1 MATTTTSVETRWE
14 ELLGLLPGGIDR
26 TIVQRAFNDAVITY
40 GDTLHRTGEGLV
52 DHCLDV
58 VAQLIPYGPDS
69 DLVAVSLLHHVP
81 ELQAWNFEEIEK
93 RYGAVVRSMIGE
105 VHVLRHLTT
114 HNRRVSLERLR
125 LNFYRASKDA
135 RVFLFML
142 CHQLVTMRQL
152 ERYPVDERRRISGD
166 VLNLYA
172 PVAARLGM
180 YSLKQSL
187 EDGGFPSMYPIDHE
201 RITEQIAALREKHG
215 AFLAHT
221 GKAVQKELDVNG
233 LRAKVE
239 GREKHPYSVFQK
251 MRHKTVT
258 HIEGIPDLFALR
270 VIVDGEAACYQAL
283 GFLHRMGYP
292 VQNRFK
298 DYIAFP
304 KPNGYQSLHTTLLG
318 LPGVPPG
325 IMVEVQIRTPEMHR
339 EANIGVAAHWSYKEA
354 GKHRGNKSRLLVERA
369 PAWPVGRFV
378 AETDDDP
385 SVLSDVAN
393 HMFVLTPKGDVVE
406 LPEGATPLDF
416 AFQVH
421 TAVGLSFKAARV
433 NGVIVPMDHALE
445 NGDIVDVVRHK
456 DPKPSP
462 RWISLLKTASARNR
476 LKRHLAVQDR
486 PRLLEDGRS
495 ALNRELKRLRHVPL
509 DAQLSL
515 LRSLDGKPA
524 TLLEREDLLVAIG
537 QGSISPGAA
546 LLKIDDLVVKKE
558 EPAHPRPA
566 DGVPRVPRV
575 EGSIPMPVK
584 LAKCCKPEESEGR
597 PIVGI
602 IGRTG
607 DVRIHRSDC
616 KMLRSANPERRIHA
630 YWAGPVTRASKR

>member
-14 ELLGLLPGGIDR
+14 ELLGSLPADIDR
-26 TIVQRAFNDAVITY
+26 DVVESAFNDAVTTY

-69 DLVAVSLLHHVP
+69 DLIAVSLLHHVP

-93 RYGAVVRSMIGE
+93 RYGAAVRSMIGE

-142 CHQLVTMRQL
+142 CHQLVTMRHL
-152 ERYPVDERRRISGD
+152 GEYPVDERRRISGD
-166 VLNLYA
+166 VLNLYS

-187 EDGGFPSMYPIDHE
+187 EEGGFPSMYPVDHE
-201 RITEQIAALREKHG
+201 RITEQITALREKHG
-215 AFLAHT
+215 AFLVQT
-221 GKAVQKELDVNG
+221 GKAVQKELIANG

-258 HIEGIPDLFALR
+258 HIESIPDLFALR

-354 GKHRGNKSRLLVERA
+354 GKHRGDKSRVLVERA
-369 PAWPVGRFV
+369 LT
-378 AETDDDP
+378 AEADDD
-385 SVLSDVAN
+385 LSILQGVAD

-416 AFQVH
+416 AFHVH

-433 NGVIVPMDHALE
+433 NGSIVPMDHRLE

-486 PRLLEDGRS
+486 PRLLEEGRD
-495 ALNRELKRLRHVPL
+495 ALNRELKRLRHAPL
-509 DAQLSL
+509 DAQFSL

-537 QGSISPGAA
+537 QGSISSGAA

-558 EPAHPRPA
+558 ESPVRPRPV
-566 DGVPRVPRV
+566 DGVPRTPRV

-584 LAKCCKPEESEGR
+584 LAKCCKPEEVEGR

-602 IGRTG
+602 IGRSG
-607 DVRIHRSDC
+607 DVRIHRTDC

-630 YWAGPVTRASKR
+630 YWAAPVTRASKR

>member
-1 MATTTTSVETRWE
+1 MATTTTSLETRWE
-14 ELLGLLPGGIDR
+14 ELLGSLPPDIDR
-26 TIVQRAFNDAVITY
+26 PLVERAFHDAMATY
-40 GDTLHRTGEGLV
+40 GDALHRNGEGLV
-52 DHCLDV
+52 EHCLDV
-58 VAQLIPYGPDS
+58 VSQLIPYGPDS
-69 DLVAVSLLHHVP
+69 DLIVVSLLHHVP
-81 ELQAWNFEEIEK
+81 ELQVWNFEEIER
-93 RYGAVVRSMIGE
+93 RYGARVRSMVGE

-142 CHQLVTMRQL
+142 CHQLVTMRHL
-152 ERYPVDERRRISGD
+152 EEYPVDERRRISGD

-187 EDGGFPSMYPIDHE
+187 EDAGFPSMYPVDHE
-201 RITEQIAALREKHG
+201 RISEQIGTLREKHG
-215 AFLAHT
+215 AFLAAA
-221 GKAVQKELDVNG
+221 GKAVQKELHANG

-354 GKHRGNKSRLLVERA
+354 GKMRGDKSRLLVERA
-369 PAWPVGRFV
+369 FV
-378 AETDDDP
+378 PETDDDP
-385 SVLSDVAN
+385 SVLPRVAD

-433 NGVIVPMDHALE
+433 NGSIVPLDHKLE
-445 NGDIVDVVRHK
+445 NGDIVDIVRTK
-456 DPKPSP
+456 DPRPSP

-486 PRLLEDGRS
+486 PRLVEDGRD

-509 DAQLSL
+509 DTQLTL
-515 LRSLDGKPA
+515 LRSLDGKSA
-524 TLLEREDLLVAIG
+524 TLLEREDLLAAIG
-537 QGSISPGAA
+537 QGSISSGAA
-546 LLKIDDLVVKKE
+546 LLKIDDLIIKKE
-558 EPAHPRPA
+558 GPVPVARPVDGAPRS
-566 DGVPRVPRV
+566 PRV

-602 IGRTG
+602 IGRSG
-607 DVRIHRSDC
+607 DVRIHRTDC

-630 YWAGPVTRASKR
+630 YWAEALTRASKR

>member
-1 MATTTTSVETRWE
+1 MATTTTSVEIRWE
-14 ELLGLLPGGIDR
+14 ELLGSLPADIDR
-26 TIVQRAFNDAVITY
+26 ATVERAFADAVAVY

-58 VAQLIPYGPDS
+58 IEQLIPYGPDT
-69 DLVAVSLLHHVP
+69 DLVTVSLLHHVP
-81 ELQAWNFEEIEK
+81 ELQVWTFEELER
-93 RYGAVVRSMIGE
+93 RYGPAVRTMVGE

-152 ERYPVDERRRISGD
+152 ERYPVDQRRRISGD

-187 EDGGFPSMYPIDHE
+187 EDSGFPTMYPVDHE
-201 RITEQIAALREKHG
+201 RITEQIAALRGKHG
-215 AFLAHT
+215 AFLSEA
-221 GKAVQKELDVNG
+221 GKAVQKELRANG
-233 LRAKVE
+233 LHAQVE
-239 GREKHPYSVFQK
+239 GREKHSYSIFQK

-270 VIVDGEAACYQAL
+270 VIVNGEAACYQAL

-354 GKHRGNKSRLLVERA
+354 GKHRGDKSRLLVERA
-369 PAWPVGRFV
+369 FV
-378 AETDDDP
+378 AEADDDL
-385 SVLSDVAN
+385 SVLPGVAN

-433 NGVIVPMDHALE
+433 NGVIVPMDHNLE
-445 NGDIVDVVRHK
+445 NGDIVDIVRHK

-486 PRLLEDGRS
+486 PRLIEEGRD
-495 ALNRELKRLRHVPL
+495 ALGRELKRLRHAPL
-509 DAQLSL
+509 DTQLSL

-524 TLLEREDLLVAIG
+524 TLLEREDFLMAIG
-537 QGSISPGAA
+537 QGSISSGAA
-546 LLKIDDLVVKKE
+546 LLKIDDLVVKRD
-558 EPAHPRPA
+558 EPVPVARPA
-566 DGVPRVPRV
+566 DGAPRSPRV

-584 LAKCCKPEESEGR
+584 LAKCCKPEEAEGR

-602 IGRTG
+602 IGRSG
-607 DVRIHRSDC
+607 DVRIHRTDC

-630 YWAGPVTRASKR
+630 YWAEPLTRGVKR